1 MPAQQC
7 NYMVWLLLHLGS
19 ESQCKDKQ
27 IQLEQICENISDK
40 DEESADED
48 DSMAVVTMKKKGN
61 CQYYNPCRWKT
72 NCTWM
77 YPFSYQEQERAQR
90 SSN

>member
-1 MPAQQC
+1 
-7 NYMVWLLLHLGS
+7 LLHLGS

-48 DSMAVVTMKKKGN
+48 DSMAVVTMKRKGN
-61 CQYYNPCRWKT
+61 CQYYNPCR
-72 NCTWM
+72 
-77 YPFSYQEQERAQR
+77 
-90 SSN
+90 